1 MKIVYDYQI
10 FCLQRYGGI
19 SRYFFELARN
29 ISKLKNSNHKV
40 NIASIFYINNYL
52 KKSSENFK
60 IHGKK
65 INLNSLFEKILTVPN
80 KILSPCLIS
89 NLNPDI
95 LHHTYYID
103 QHDFLNFKGKRI
115 ITIHDLIDEKF
126 PRKSLYSRTLRSFR
140 AKAIKESDHII
151 CISKNTQKDLID
163 IFNINEEKTSVIY
176 HGINNSPKNT
186 QKNLSKKKKY
196 ILYVGNRGG
205 HKNFNKLLEA
215 FSFNKLVNQHYK
227 LLAFGGGEFNN
238 EETRLI
244 KELNIPIKKII
255 NLQGDDI
262 LLNSLYKSASLFI
275 YPSIYEGFGM
285 PPLEAMSHYCPVAC
299 SNTSAIPEIVGDA
312 ALLFDPLSKKSI
324 SESMQLVLFNS
335 ELSKKLV
342 EKGREKIKNF
352 TWEKCC
358 INTLKTYKKVLN

>member
-19 SRYFFELARN
+19 SRYFIELARN
-29 ISKLKNSNHKV
+29 ISKLSNSSDEV

-52 KKSSENFK
+52 KKSSENFT
-60 IHGKK
+60 IYGKK
-65 INLNSLFEKILTVPN
+65 INVNKLFGKILTVPN

-89 NLNPDI
+89 NLDPDI

-126 PRKSLYSRTLRSFR
+126 PRKSLSSKALRSFR
-140 AKAIKESDHII
+140 AKAIKKSDHII
-151 CISKNTQKDLID
+151 CISKNTQKDLIE

-176 HGINNSPKNT
+176 HGINPPPKGT
-186 QKNLSKKKKY
+186 RKNLSKKKKY

-215 FSFNKLVNQHYK
+215 FSFNKLVNRHYS

-244 KELNIPIKKII
+244 KELNIPIKKIV

-262 LLNSLYKSASLFI
+262 LLNSLYASASLFI

-285 PPLEAMSHYCPVAC
+285 PPLEAMSHDCPVAC
-299 SNTSAIPEIVGDA
+299 SNTSAISEIVGDA

-324 SESMQLVLFNS
+324 SDSIQLVLFDSKLS
-335 ELSKKLV
+335 ENLV
-342 EKGREKIKNF
+342 KKGREKIKEF

-358 INTLKTYKKVLN
+358 MNTLRTYKKVLN